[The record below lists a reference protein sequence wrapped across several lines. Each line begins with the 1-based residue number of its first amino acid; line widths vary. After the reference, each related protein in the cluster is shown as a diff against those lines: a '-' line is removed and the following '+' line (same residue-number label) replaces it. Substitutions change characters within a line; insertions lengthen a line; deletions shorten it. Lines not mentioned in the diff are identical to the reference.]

1 MLVSVH
7 DRNTFLYIHLKFKRN
22 KIKED
27 EEAVAAA
34 QEEENMT
41 ESNVM
46 STNARLYIH
55 LFSVPV

>member
-22 KIKED
+22 KIKE

>member
-7 DRNTFLYIHLKFKRN
+7 DRNTFLYIHLYFKRN
-22 KIKED
+22 KIKE

-34 QEEENMT
+34 QEEKNMT

>member
-22 KIKED
+22 KIKE

-34 QEEENMT
+34 QEEKNMT